1 VTGSSSRSV
10 SWRPQRPAELL
21 GAHDGATT
29 GYLDETAR
37 RLSHEEYAV
46 AKCLAAE
53 GHAVRSLATSRDGTR
68 RADLEVCGQRVEI
81 KSWLSLTER
90 DGRPPTARS
99 VVNKLIDASE
109 QADICVLYGRRS
121 SLTEAAVREGIGL
134 YAARRAGPGGL
145 RAVRAI
151 GDGFD
156 LGWDRPLDRGLTRPP
171 VRLPRL
177 TSEPATPVPVL
188 GM

>member
-1 VTGSSSRSV
+1 MICTHEGV
-10 SWRPQRPAELL
+10 
-21 GAHDGATT
+21 TT

-46 AKCLAAE
+46 ARCLAAE
-53 GHAVRSLATSRDGTR
+53 GHAVRSLANGRDSRRG
-68 RADLEVCGQRVEI
+68 ADLDVCGQRVEI
-81 KSWLSLTER
+81 KSWLPIAER
-90 DGRPPTARS
+90 DGRPPTPRS
-99 VVNKLIDASE
+99 VLNKLIDASE

-121 SLTEAAVREGIGL
+121 SLTPAAVRDGIGL
-134 YAARRAGPGGL
+134 YAARHVSPLGL

-156 LGWDRPLDRGLTRPP
+156 LGWDRPVDRRLNRQPERRRLLTAGPG
-171 VRLPRL
+171 VR
-177 TSEPATPVPVL
+177 APVL

>member
-1 VTGSSSRSV
+1 MICAHEGV
-10 SWRPQRPAELL
+10 S
-21 GAHDGATT
+21 T

-46 AKCLAAE
+46 GRRLAAE
-53 GHAVRSLATSRDGTR
+53 GHAVRSLATSREGAR

-81 KSWLSLTER
+81 KSWLPISER
-90 DGRPPTARS
+90 QGRPPTPRS
-99 VVNKLIDASE
+99 VLNKLIDASE

-121 SLTEAAVREGIGL
+121 SLTPATVREGIGL
-134 YAARRAGPGGL
+134 YAARRPTLGGL

-156 LGWDRPLDRGLTRPP
+156 LSWDRPVARTMTRQPERRP
-171 VRLPRL
+171 LPSADL
-177 TSEPATPVPVL
+177 PTPVFGV
-188 GM
+188 